1 MLRRDFQG
9 CQLISHEN
17 TNSQETFLSKEKKK
31 WRQACVSNPN
41 VLLFIQTRGN
51 HWLVQNA
58 PKPFA

>member
-1 MLRRDFQG
+1 MKTQIHKKAF
-9 CQLISHEN
+9 CKK
-17 TNSQETFLSKEKKK
+17 KEEKKEKK